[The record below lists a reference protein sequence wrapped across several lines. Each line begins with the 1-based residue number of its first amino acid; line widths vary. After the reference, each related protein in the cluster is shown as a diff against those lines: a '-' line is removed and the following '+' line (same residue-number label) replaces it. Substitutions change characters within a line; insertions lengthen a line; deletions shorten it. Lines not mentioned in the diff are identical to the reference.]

1 MKNQTKNTA
10 IQAKLP
16 QIQKT
21 FDWVGLRAVVR

>member
-1 MKNQTKNTA
+1 MKKYTKKTA

-21 FDWVGLRAVVR
+21 LDWVGLRALVR